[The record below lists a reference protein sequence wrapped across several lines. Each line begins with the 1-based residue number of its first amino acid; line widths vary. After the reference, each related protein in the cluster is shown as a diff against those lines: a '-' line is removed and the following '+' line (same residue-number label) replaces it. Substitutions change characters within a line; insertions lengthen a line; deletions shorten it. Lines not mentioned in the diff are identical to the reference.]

1 MFKFEVQFLGTS
13 GAVPAYGRFPCC
25 QLVNIQERLYM
36 VDCGE
41 GAQMRIAE
49 YQVKWGKIGT
59 LFISHMHGDHIYGI
73 IGLLTSM
80 SLNRRTQP
88 FTIYGP
94 SELESF
100 IKHQLNFS
108 GELSFP
114 LQFQSVDPTKYK
126 KIYEDE
132 VSLVYSIPL
141 NHSIPTC
148 GFLFKEKERPRN
160 MIAEKIKQ
168 YEIPYQYI
176 PAIKDGA
183 NFQLPDGE
191 IIPNKELTKPPLKA
205 RSYAFCSDTAYTEAI
220 VPFVSGVDLLYHEAT
235 FTDEHKQQA
244 IETMHSTARQAAA
257 IALQANAKQLIL
269 GHFSSR
275 YKILDALLGEAKE
288 VFFDTKL
295 AIDGLTISI

>member
-25 QLVNIQERLYM
+25 QLVNIMEHLYM
-36 VDCGE
+36 IDCGE

-49 YQVKWGKIGT
+49 YQVKWGKIEN

-94 SELESF
+94 AELESF

-108 GELSFP
+108 GALSFP
-114 LQFQSVDPTKYK
+114 LQFQSVDPKKYK
-126 KIYEDE
+126 KIYEDK
-132 VSLVYSIPL
+132 VSLAYSIPL

-176 PAIKDGA
+176 PAIKNGA
-183 NFQLPDGE
+183 DYHLPDGK
-191 IIPNKELTKPPLKA
+191 IIPNMELTKPPLKA

-220 VPFVSGVDLLYHEAT
+220 IPFVSGVDLLYHEAT

-244 IETMHSTARQAAA
+244 IETMHSTARQAAS

-288 VFFDTKL
+288 VFFDTTL
-295 AIDGLTISI
+295 ATDGLIVSI